1 MTQAVKTD
9 WAGRESALARCC
21 NAERQLEPLVAWDGL
36 LDGWLVFRKSWR
48 KGPSGTGRGVGV
60 FIRSSELVH

>member
-21 NAERQLEPLVAWDGL
+21 NGSRETTGALGGLGRPAGRVGL
-36 LDGWLVFRKSWR
+36 LFSESLGG
-48 KGPSGTGRGVGV
+48 KGLLAQGGGGR
-60 FIRSSELVH
+60 FYTFQ

>member
-21 NAERQLEPLVAWDGL
+21 NGRETTGALGGLGRPAGRLACCFQKALEERAFWHREG
-36 LDGWLVFRKSWR
+36 G
-48 KGPSGTGRGVGV
+48 GR
-60 FIRSSELVH
+60 FYTFQ

>member
-21 NAERQLEPLVAWDGL
+21 NERGQQEPLVAWDGL
-36 LDGWLVFRKSWR
+36 LDGWLV
-48 KGPSGTGRGVGV
+48 V
-60 FIRSSELVH
+60 FQKALEERAFWHREGWAFLSFQ